1 MSNATYNGQWA
12 GAMAELAEQV
22 HLEDP
27 TLEAEEGAPEPEPVR
42 PTSIAQAFQHFACL
56 YIKYLQIFRKLERC
70 YDGMVHPQKRLAV
83 LKVLELVMQRV
94 VELKHSLVKYSPPP
108 PVVQQDKSFPW
119 EYVNLDSVLVD
130 LKLPPDTLEV
140 PVPKYFREDS
150 AEARKVR
157 DKIVEGYM
165 QVKHGVTEIPLESSD
180 GAQDSG
186 SIPLDKA
193 IEIIQLNERGRQ
205 GKERATLVKVLREEE
220 KRRKAYDAAHGGAE
234 LDQDVASIE
243 IQRALRGLVARNRAS
258 RLRDRELIFLGMRP
272 SITENVDREAQL
284 KNAYIMRKQEQKD
297 NKDAYERALE
307 DMKEVVYNDEGP
319 DIKRELE
326 GERTEWLAD
335 AILEEDTTGIKPADL
350 KEEGKVQRER
360 GGKKK
365 AGERGLM
372 PESMQEFY
380 DDRYPEPVVRTP
392 RPFPNFNVRRR
403 RRRDATPPRW
413 RRGGRQRVYASRERT
428 SRRCPCHAGR
438 GARGRPEGRQ
448 R

>member
-1 MSNATYNGQWA
+1 MSNATYNGPWA

-157 DKIVEGYM
+157 DPS
-165 QVKHGVTEIPLESSD
+165 HGAAAASPRRSAPTKAEQSSC
-180 GAQDSG
+180 
-186 SIPLDKA
+186 
-193 IEIIQLNERGRQ
+193 
-205 GKERATLVKVLREEE
+205 RA
-220 KRRKAYDAAHGGAE
+220 
-234 LDQDVASIE
+234 
-243 IQRALRGLVARNRAS
+243 
-258 RLRDRELIFLGMRP
+258 
-272 SITENVDREAQL
+272 
-284 KNAYIMRKQEQKD
+284 
-297 NKDAYERALE
+297 
-307 DMKEVVYNDEGP
+307 
-319 DIKRELE
+319 
-326 GERTEWLAD
+326 
-335 AILEEDTTGIKPADL
+335 
-350 KEEGKVQRER
+350 
-360 GGKKK
+360 
-365 AGERGLM
+365 
-372 PESMQEFY
+372 
-380 DDRYPEPVVRTP
+380 
-392 RPFPNFNVRRR
+392 
-403 RRRDATPPRW
+403 
-413 RRGGRQRVYASRERT
+413 
-428 SRRCPCHAGR
+428 
-438 GARGRPEGRQ
+438 
-448 R
+448 

>member
-1 MSNATYNGQWA
+1 MPHASAPAATFAAPPGKKRRNGKDINVSNLTVTFHGAPILEGTDFVLNWGNRYGFIGRNGSGKSTLMRCVGARAIPIPESIDIYHLTTEYPATEETALYAVMKVDAERAAVEREIDELND
-12 GAMAELAEQV
+12 AMAELAEQV

-165 QVKHGVTEIPLESSD
+165 QVKHGVPEIPLESSD

-243 IQRALRGLVARNRAS
+243 IQRALRGLVARNRAVS
-258 RLRDRELIFLGMRP
+258 YTHLTLP
-272 SITENVDREAQL
+272 T
-284 KNAYIMRKQEQKD
+284 
-297 NKDAYERALE
+297 
-307 DMKEVVYNDEGP
+307 
-319 DIKRELE
+319 
-326 GERTEWLAD
+326 
-335 AILEEDTTGIKPADL
+335 
-350 KEEGKVQRER
+350 
-360 GGKKK
+360 K
-365 AGERGLM
+365 A
-372 PESMQEFY
+372 
-380 DDRYPEPVVRTP
+380 
-392 RPFPNFNVRRR
+392 
-403 RRRDATPPRW
+403 
-413 RRGGRQRVYASRERT
+413 
-428 SRRCPCHAGR
+428 
-438 GARGRPEGRQ
+438 
-448 R
+448 